1 MKHLSHSHVSLLQ
14 GFFPT
19 PPKKTSRWSGGIS
32 MERTGEVWQ
41 VKTLVPGW
49 YQKKIADS
57 W

>member
-49 YQKKIADS
+49 YQKK
-57 W
+57 